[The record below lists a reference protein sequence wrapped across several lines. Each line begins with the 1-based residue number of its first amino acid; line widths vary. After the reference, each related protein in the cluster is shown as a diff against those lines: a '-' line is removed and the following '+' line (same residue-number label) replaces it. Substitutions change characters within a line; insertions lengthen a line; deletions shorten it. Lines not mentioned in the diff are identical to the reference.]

1 MRLSR
6 EKTVHLSHIISDY
19 LEREPQVKVT
29 SQKNDL
35 RLFILDIFTKEMKKD
50 AMIDTEVR
58 EKIRKMKSEIPEG
71 SPDWEV
77 LYFKLYQETLDKIR
91 KAR

>member
-19 LEREPQVKVT
+19 LEREPQVKV
-29 SQKNDL
+29 SAQKNDL
-35 RLFILDIFTKEMKKD
+35 RLFILDIITKEMKKD

-58 EKIRKMKSEIPEG
+58 EKIRKMKTEVPEG
-71 SPDWEV
+71 SPEWEV
-77 LYFKLYQETLDKIR
+77 LYFKLYQETVDQIR
-91 KAR
+91 KVR